1 MPTVAQRVGFIGL
14 GIMGARMAANVARAG
29 FPIIVWN
36 RTEAKARAWVAEHGG
51 VLAGSP
57 AELAANSDIVV
68 TMVVDAPDV
77 EQVLLGPAGVVH
89 GARAGTLCVDMSTI
103 APAATRRLG
112 ATLAEHG
119 VRLIDAPVSG
129 SAPRAQDGTLTIMV
143 GGATSDVEDARP
155 VLEAMGRL
163 IVHVG
168 ALGEGELVKVINNA
182 VAATNAAVIAEAL
195 VFAQRAGLDLDA
207 MVEVMSASSGGS
219 VMLDLKAAPM
229 RQHDYTPLFRLGH
242 MLKDLA
248 ICLDAGASAG
258 AAFPFAAQT
267 CELLTA
273 AARAGRGDEDFA
285 ALASV
290 VEARAGTML
299 H

>member
-1 MPTVAQRVGFIGL
+1 MATVTQRVGFIGL
-14 GIMGARMAANVARAG
+14 GIMGARMAANVGRAG
-29 FPIIVWN
+29 FPITVWN

-51 VLAGSP
+51 VLASSP
-57 AELAANSDIVV
+57 AELAANSDIVI
-68 TMVVDAPDV
+68 TMVVDAPEV
-77 EQVLLGPAGVVH
+77 EQVLLGPDGAVH
-89 GARAGTLCVDMSTI
+89 GARAGVLCVDMSTI
-103 APAATRRLG
+103 APDATRRLG
-112 ATLAEHG
+112 AALAEHG

-143 GGATSDVEDARP
+143 GGAARDVEVARP

-168 ALGEGELVKVINNA
+168 PLGEGELVKVINNA

-207 MVEVMSASSGGS
+207 LVEVMGASSGGS
-219 VMLDLKAAPM
+219 AMLDLKAAPM
-229 RQHDYTPLFRLGH
+229 RRHDYTPLFRLAH
-242 MLKDLA
+242 MLKDVAL
-248 ICLDAGASAG
+248 CLDAGASAG

-267 CELLTA
+267 CELLAA

-290 VEARAGTML
+290 VEARAGISL
-299 H
+299 S